1 VSFPTVY
8 SFLQDK
14 PVVIFDPSQAAAW
27 ISDVVL
33 HCLQRNP
40 DPVPRVPL
48 CLSSLTLVSAELLQE
63 KKLEES

>member
-1 VSFPTVY
+1 M
-8 SFLQDK
+8 
-14 PVVIFDPSQAAAW
+14 IFDPSQAAAW